1 MFIFPTASNYIT
13 MEWFKVAEGLA
24 TYRDIATGP
33 LILASIYN
41 GLREATIEPIN
52 LNVKGPLW
60 MV

>member
-1 MFIFPTASNYIT
+1 
-13 MEWFKVAEGLA
+13 MEWFQVAEGLA
-24 TYRDIATGP
+24 TYSDIATGP
-33 LILASIYN
+33 LILASIYK